1 MERSYKATSLQSCSL
16 FEEKLTDLLL
26 IVMPLSNA
34 WAQNLIDPWSLR
46 ARVST
51 DVRARPPA
59 FKSLTGREKLQK
71 LIKTGGNIIDN

>member
-1 MERSYKATSLQSCSL
+1 MLIVSVIWERSYKATSLQSCSL

-34 WAQNLIDPWSLR
+34 WAQNLIYLWSLR

-51 DVRARPPA
+51 DFGVITLAPA
-59 FKSLTGREKLQK
+59 CVQ
-71 LIKTGGNIIDN
+71 